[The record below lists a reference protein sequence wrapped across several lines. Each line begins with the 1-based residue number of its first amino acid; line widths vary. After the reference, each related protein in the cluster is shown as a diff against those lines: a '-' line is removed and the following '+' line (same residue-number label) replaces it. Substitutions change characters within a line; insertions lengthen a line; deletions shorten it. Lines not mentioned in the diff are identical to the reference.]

1 MKNFYQSGRSM
12 IEMLGVLAIV
22 GILSVGGFNLV
33 NKMQT
38 SSTINEVLDEVSTL
52 ASKVRTVARDYEG
65 TSGAQI
71 NSYVKKAKAVPDTFL
86 YTEDESNPD
95 NISFTGAGDVDYS
108 IYYIGSPRVLF
119 SIKLEN
125 VSTDICMQI
134 ATNNWGGPS
143 SSGFRGIAVNMDA
156 PTSVD
161 SAIQSGLNTS
171 LSANLAVAGHSTNPA
186 PMGIGTATDTC
197 GNTNTIIMSFR

>member
-108 IYYIGSPRVLF
+108 IYYVHIVFENGEENKYDIAEKF
-119 SIKLEN
+119 DKLPKEN
-125 VSTDICMQI
+125 DVF
-134 ATNNWGGPS
+134 NH
-143 SSGFRGIAVNMDA
+143 F
-156 PTSVD
+156 
-161 SAIQSGLNTS
+161 L
-171 LSANLAVAGHSTNPA
+171 
-186 PMGIGTATDTC
+186 
-197 GNTNTIIMSFR
+197 